1 MNRTIFM
8 SKIHGFMPVED
19 ARQVELAY
27 LLAKKLH
34 KGQTRKEL
42 GPDGQ
47 PLRYFEHLRRVALI
61 LIDEAGITDPSI
73 IIAALLHDAIEDS
86 EEIMLTGLLIERLFG
101 SDVALLVRLV
111 TKVPKE
117 GYIERLR
124 DGLKGSYG
132 RPAVIK
138 AADRLDNLRSLP
150 KDNPA
155 FCEKQRLETRDVM
168 MPLFNSAETHLPP
181 ALMVGFRKIVSQ
193 IRSFV

>member
-1 MNRTIFM
+1 MNRTTFM
-8 SKIHGFMPVED
+8 AMVHGFSNEED

-42 GPDGQ
+42 GPDGL

-61 LIDEAGITDPSI
+61 LITEAGVVEPNL

-86 EEIMLTGLLIERLFG
+86 EEIQLTGLLVERLFG
-101 SDVALLVRLV
+101 ADVAQIVRLV

-117 GYIERLR
+117 GYLERLKA
-124 DGLKGSYG
+124 GLKASYG
-132 RPAVIK
+132 RPALIK

-150 KDNPA
+150 LDNPG
-155 FCEKQRLETRDVM
+155 FCEKQRVETRDKLLPILV
-168 MPLFNSAETHLPP
+168 SAEMDLPP
-181 ALMVGFRKIVSQ
+181 SLMVGFRKLVSE
-193 IRSFV
+193 IRKLT